1 MTTLALWNPNGSTG
15 TLGVRGGTVVIELGG
30 LADGAGQSS
39 FGNVVRHLGCS
50 RAPGV
55 IGRATEADA
64 AP

>member
-30 LADGAGQSS
+30 LADGAG
-39 FGNVVRHLGCS
+39 CS